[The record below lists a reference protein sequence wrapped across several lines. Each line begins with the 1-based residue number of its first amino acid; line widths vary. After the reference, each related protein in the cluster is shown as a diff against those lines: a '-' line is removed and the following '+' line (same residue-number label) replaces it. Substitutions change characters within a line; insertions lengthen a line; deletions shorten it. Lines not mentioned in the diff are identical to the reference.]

1 MKKRTWI
8 IVATLFSLGA
18 IVGTSALTHTS
29 DSMKQ
34 KLSAEEQIKAAPKE
48 ALDSARIDLDKAL
61 AAHDAPAVIASL
73 IKQSAAQLLIDRDS
87 FPAIIA
93 RTESLADRSQNVAEQ
108 SLLRLISARLYH
120 LYLEDNYQIR
130 LRDEVDDFSQPLETW
145 SANMFSAKIDTLLT
159 QATAPVQEL
168 LATPVSAYRQ
178 ALTIGSDSIF
188 RPTLYDFVVGE
199 AIDLYKQ
206 ESSYSPVQPIARQEL
221 LVPAQKFTT
230 IVLDDKKQ
238 PDGRILQL
246 YAEVLK
252 AHAAET
258 GSAPLMMW
266 DLQRLEYLGENLY
279 YNSDEESLFRNY
291 IGQLNALLESYR
303 DKPYSVEV
311 ASTLASALWDTG
323 RYDDARRALDLCN
336 QWIAAFPEYC
346 DINLLI
352 NLRNTLTAQEAYTSL
367 PSVAYPGES
376 DSVRLSY
383 RNIDTLTLRIYRQ
396 PEPLSITEQNT
407 YYYTPQNWNRD
418 ECVYNHDYAIGDT
431 LSLVTR
437 QRSIVFPQL
446 APGLYVVEMLIDGQA
461 QQSTSYYT
469 VSGVKII
476 TRPATDKQVE
486 LIAVDARTGK
496 PLPKAEVVL
505 YQSKSYQGTDA
516 TEKAR
521 LRTDKNGLC
530 LIDTEDEGF
539 LFAQVSTA
547 LDRFAPATRL
557 SSPGLYDRDD
567 NNTRTA
573 LFTDRSLY
581 RPGQTLYFSGIRYI
595 NSTRE
600 SRTVNNDRCT
610 VSLLDP
616 SSREVASTEVTTDA
630 YGQFAGS
637 FVIPRGN
644 LLGDYTLRVNQS
656 WSDRLTVAVAEYKL
670 PMFRVEFKPVTEGT
684 SFGKPVSLQG
694 SARSYSGVPQAGASV
709 QYTIYRQAN
718 PFFRYYLPSGREEI
732 ESRTTTVDA
741 SGNFAITFIPQRDS
755 FEENINREQAYL
767 YQIVATVTAPTG
779 ETVEQSTS
787 VQVGDSPY
795 FITVSAPRYLDK
807 FQSAGQI
814 KAQVRTLNGQTVER
828 ACRLVFYSLYNG
840 TEGQPLDSLKIKM
853 QVGEVTIGADGRALY
868 PDFTKWASGP
878 YRIVAFSNDE
888 SKRIIRSECN
898 FVLYGE
904 KDKQPPC
911 FAEIWLPRTD
921 IIARVGETVKIPVG
935 TSLRDGY
942 LYYSIYTPD
951 HLVETRLL
959 KLSNR
964 CKTLSLKFDK
974 SFGDVATVSLLIV
987 RNGEMKTAQVTIR
1000 QALPDRKLTLKT
1012 STFRDKLLPGNL
1024 ENWTFSV
1031 TDAQGNPVT
1040 ARFMAEMFDASMQ
1053 AIRSHNWA
1061 FDAPAPIP
1069 YARIS
1074 TQPSTDYHYGRRLQ
1088 VTVRPDYLA
1097 TPDETA
1103 TQFLFFNLLSNSN
1116 RRYLTSQLYGSR
1128 ANGIAVAEELAQV
1141 KVNAK
1146 ESSDAALDEVVVTK
1160 SAAAASPVSGGESS
1174 AQPDESMRTGEV
1186 STAFFYPSLTTDSL
1200 GQVSFSFT
1208 VPNENTTWQFL
1219 ALAYTQGLFSGRY
1232 EAQTV
1237 ASKPLM
1243 VSPNLPRFVR
1253 QDDHVTIATAIQNQS
1268 EAPQD
1273 GTIRF
1278 ELFDPYTDRVIQ
1290 SSQSAFIID
1299 PGNSRTIDYTF
1310 AVPEGVEL
1318 LGFRAQASTLQHSD
1332 GEQQILPVLPAKVL
1346 VTDSKPFYIPGGELT
1361 VPVVMPGMEK
1371 KLQSPTVKSLRMT
1384 LQYCNNPAWYAVQA
1398 LPALTDLTDND
1409 AISISAVL
1417 YANSLASSMARSNP
1431 LIVRAIESWQ
1441 AAGGKNL
1448 TSLLAQNEE
1457 LKQILLSATPW
1468 VLEADNETER
1478 LQQLATLFDTN
1489 RANRLAREAILKL
1502 QNLQGSDGGWSW
1514 FQGMPASPWVT
1525 MNILESFAR
1534 LRALG
1539 VPLDDSTIHEMQTE
1553 AIAFLDRTIER
1564 QRRLEPNAPL
1574 SYNDICYLLT
1584 RSSYQDIPLGQ
1595 TLGIHQA
1602 MMEQLKQWIPLS
1614 TIEKAYAAITLQ
1626 RYGFTDVAREI
1637 VASLRQYAVTTPD
1650 KGMFWPNNRSSY
1662 GYSNSAVQEQC
1673 ALIAA
1678 FTTVDSVTTELDEMR
1693 RWLLAQKQTNE
1704 WESVPSTLEAI
1715 YALLYGGTD
1724 WLAADS
1730 TQPVIVWGGREMK
1743 YSPEEPFLGL
1753 TEYSLPGSQVTAAD
1767 ATAVISTDH
1776 RQPSWGA
1783 LYWQYY
1789 DDVKNVE
1796 AASVNEL
1803 ALDRQI
1809 LVRQPSGTYVPIN
1822 TVALKPGDRVAVR
1835 LTLTVGQDMQF
1846 VCLTDNRAACLEPV
1860 DQLSGYTYRERIGY
1874 YQEVKNTETRFYFD
1888 FLPKGTYVISYE
1900 LNVDRPGEYTQGLS
1914 TIQCLYAPQIIARTP
1929 AQTII
1934 VK

>member
-1 MKKRTWI
+1 MKKGTWI

-18 IVGTSALTHTS
+18 IVGASALTHTS

-34 KLSAEEQIKAAPKE
+34 ELSAEEQIEAAPKE
-48 ALDSARIDLDKAL
+48 ALDSASIDLKQAL
-61 AAHDAPAVIASL
+61 ARHDAPAVIAS
-73 IKQSAAQLLIDRDS
+73 IMKQSAARLLIDRDS
-87 FPAIIA
+87 LPAIIGQ
-93 RTESLADRSQNVAEQ
+93 TESLADRSKNTVEQ

-120 LYLEDNYQIR
+120 LYLEDNYRIR
-130 LRDEVDDFSQPLETW
+130 LRDEIDDFSQPLETW
-145 SANMFSAKIDTLLT
+145 SANMFMSKIDTLLT

-206 ESSYSPVQPIARQEL
+206 ESSYSPVQPIARKEL

-230 IVLDDKKQ
+230 AVLDSKKQ

-252 AHAAET
+252 AHAAEA

-279 YNSDEESLFRNY
+279 YNRHEESLFRNY
-291 IGQLNALLESYR
+291 IDLLGALLESYR

-311 ASTLASALWDTG
+311 ASTLASRLWDTD
-323 RYDDARRALDLCN
+323 RYNDARRALDLCN
-336 QWIAAFPEYC
+336 QWITAYPKYRN
-346 DINLLI
+346 INNLV
-352 NLRNTLTAQEAYTSL
+352 NLRNTLTAREASIFL

-376 DSVRLSY
+376 DSVQLSY
-383 RNIDTLTLRIYRQ
+383 RNIDSLTVRIYRQ
-396 PEPLSITEQNT
+396 PKPLSIAEQNS
-407 YYYTPQNWNRD
+407 YYITPQTCNRD
-418 ECVYNHDYAIGDT
+418 ECVYNHDYPLGDT
-431 LSLVTR
+431 LSLVAR
-437 QRSIVFPQL
+437 QRSLVFPQL
-446 APGLYVVEMLIDGQA
+446 APGLYAVEMLADGKE
-461 QQSTSYYT
+461 QQSICYYT
-469 VSGVKII
+469 VSGVKVI
-476 TRPATDKQVE
+476 TRPAADKQVE

-496 PLPKAEVVL
+496 PLSKAEVVL

-539 LFAQVSTA
+539 LFAQVSTP
-547 LDRFAPATRL
+547 LDRFAPATLL
-557 SSPGLYDRDD
+557 SSPRLYDRDD

-595 NSTRE
+595 NSTSE
-600 SRTVNNDRCT
+600 SRTVAGERCT

-630 YGQFAGS
+630 YGQFTGS

-684 SFGKPVSLQG
+684 SFGKPVTLQG

-709 QYTIYRQAN
+709 RYTIYRQAN

-828 ACRLVFYSLYNG
+828 ACRLVFYSLYND

-888 SKRIIRSECN
+888 TKRIIRSECN

-904 KDKQPPC
+904 KDKQPSC

-921 IIARVGETVKIPVG
+921 ITAEVGETVKIPVG

-1000 QALPDRKLTLKT
+1000 QATPDRKLTLKT

-1040 ARFMAEMFDASMQ
+1040 ARFMTEMFDASMQ

-1074 TQPSTDYHYGRRLQ
+1074 TQPSTDHHYGQRLQ
-1088 VTVRPDYLA
+1088 VTVQPDYLS

-1103 TQFLFFNLLSNSN
+1103 TQFLFFNLLDGSSRRFPIFASN
-1116 RRYLTSQLYGSR
+1116 
-1128 ANGIAVAEELAQV
+1128 AVASGIQINEA
-1141 KVNAK
+1141 
-1146 ESSDAALDEVVVTK
+1146 DAALDEVVVTK
-1160 SAAAASPVSGGESS
+1160 SANNAAAKGLTAPSIARDEL
-1174 AQPDESMRTGEV
+1174 ADENTRPDAPLRTGEV

-1253 QDDHVTIATAIQNQS
+1253 QGDHVTIATAIQNQS
-1268 EAPQD
+1268 DAPQD
-1273 GTIRF
+1273 GTVRF
-1278 ELFDPYTDRVIQ
+1278 ELFDPYTDQVIQ

-1346 VTDSKPFYIPGGELT
+1346 VTDSKPFYIPGGEQT
-1361 VPVVMPGMEK
+1361 VPVVMPGMER
-1371 KLQSPTVKSLRMT
+1371 KLQSPTVESLRMT

-1409 AISISAVL
+1409 AISIAAVL

-1431 LIVRAIESWQ
+1431 LIAQAIESWQ

-1602 MMEQLKQWIPLS
+1602 MMERLKQWIPLS

-1678 FTTVDSVTTELDEMR
+1678 FTVVDPVTTELDEMR

-1724 WLAADS
+1724 WLAADPEA
-1730 TQPVIVWGGREMK
+1730 QPVIVWGGREMK

-1753 TEYSLPGSQVTAAD
+1753 TEYTLPGNQVTAAD
-1767 ATAVISTDH
+1767 ATAVISTNH

-1796 AASVNEL
+1796 AASVNKL

-1822 TVALKPGDRVAVR
+1822 TVALKTGDRAAVR

-1888 FLPKGTYVISYE
+1888 FLPKGTYVIAYE

>member
-18 IVGTSALTHTS
+18 IVGANALINTTGT
-29 DSMKQ
+29 DTINQ
-34 KLSAEEQIKAAPKE
+34 ELSAEEQIVAAPKE

-199 AIDLYKQ
+199 AIDLYKRMNR
-206 ESSYSPVQPIARQEL
+206 YSPFQTIARQEL
-221 LVPAQKFTT
+221 LVPVQKFTT

-252 AHAAET
+252 AHAAEA

-279 YNSDEESLFRNY
+279 YNSDKESLFSNY
-291 IGQLNALLESYR
+291 IDLLNALLESYR

-311 ASTLASALWDTG
+311 ASTLASRLWDTD

-336 QWIAAFPEYC
+336 QWIAAYPKYRN
-346 DINLLI
+346 INNLV
-352 NLRNTLTAQEAYTSL
+352 NLRNTLTAREAYTSL

-396 PEPLSITEQNT
+396 PEPLSIAEQNT
-407 YYYTPQNWNRD
+407 YYLTPQAWNRD

-437 QRSIVFPQL
+437 QRGIVFPQL
-446 APGLYVVEMLIDGQA
+446 APGLYVVEMLVDEKA

-469 VSGVKII
+469 VSGVKVI
-476 TRPATDKQVE
+476 TRPATGKQVE

-595 NSTRE
+595 NSTSE
-600 SRTVNNDRCT
+600 SRTVAGERCT

-630 YGQFAGS
+630 YGQFTGS

-644 LLGDYTLRVNQS
+644 LLGDYTLRVDQS

-684 SFGKPVSLQG
+684 SFGKPVTLQG

-755 FEENINREQAYL
+755 FEGNINREQAYL

-828 ACRLVFYSLYNG
+828 ACRLVFYSLYND

-935 TSLRDGY
+935 TSLREGY
-942 LYYSIYTPD
+942 IFYSIYTPD
-951 HLVETRLL
+951 RLVETHLL

-964 CKTLSLKFDK
+964 CKTLSIKFDK
-974 SFGDVATVSLLIV
+974 SFGDVATISLLIV

-1000 QALPDRKLTLKT
+1000 QATPDRKLTLKT

-1040 ARFMAEMFDASMQ
+1040 ARFMTEMFDASMQ

-1061 FDAPAPIP
+1061 FDVPAPIP

-1074 TQPSTDYHYGRRLQ
+1074 TQPSTDYHYDRRLQ
-1088 VTVRPDYLA
+1088 VTVRPDYLSIP
-1097 TPDETA
+1097 TETT
-1103 TQFLFFNLLSNSN
+1103 TQFLYLNLLDDSS
-1116 RRYLTSQLYGSR
+1116 RRFPIFASK
-1128 ANGIAVAEELAQV
+1128 AVASGIQINEAE
-1141 KVNAK
+1141 
-1146 ESSDAALDEVVVTK
+1146 AALDEVVVTK

-1174 AQPDESMRTGEV
+1174 AQPDESIRTSEI

-1200 GQVSFSFT
+1200 GQISFSFT

-1253 QDDHVTIATAIQNQS
+1253 QGDHVTIATAIQNQS
-1268 EAPQD
+1268 DAPQD
-1273 GTIRF
+1273 GTVRF

-1310 AVPEGVEL
+1310 AVPEGIEL

-1332 GEQQILPVLPAKVL
+1332 GEQQILPVLSAKVL
-1346 VTDSKPFYIPGGELT
+1346 VTDSKPFYIPGGEQT
-1361 VPVVMPGMEK
+1361 VPVVMPGMER
-1371 KLQSPTVKSLRMT
+1371 KLQSPTVESLRMT

-1489 RANRLAREAILKL
+1489 RANRLSREAILKL

-1514 FQGMPASPWVT
+1514 FQGMPASSWVT
-1525 MNILESFAR
+1525 MNILEGFAR

-1553 AIAFLDRTIER
+1553 AIAFLDRSVER

-1678 FTTVDSVTTELDEMR
+1678 FTAVDSVTTELDEMR
-1693 RWLLAQKQTNE
+1693 RWLLTQKQTNE

-1724 WLAADS
+1724 LLAADS

-1753 TEYSLPGSQVTAAD
+1753 TEYTLPGNQVTAAD
-1767 ATAVISTDH
+1767 ATAVISTNH
-1776 RQPSWGA
+1776 QQPSWGA

-1822 TVALKPGDRVAVR
+1822 TVALKTGDRVAVR
-1835 LTLTVGQDMQF
+1835 LTLTVGQGMQF

-1888 FLPKGTYVISYE
+1888 FLPKGTYVIAYE